1 MFPYSAA
8 PPSGHPPAHVPVWDT
23 LVMVMTKK
31 VGTVAKMFTVSV
43 GVVAVG
49 VEEVMDTCLT
59 YVLMARLQDGSGIT
73 IRSSRE
79 SMIGDNNKL
88 VMLCDMVD

>member
-31 VGTVAKMFTVSV
+31 VGTVAKMFTVRV
-43 GVVAVG
+43 GYVVAG
-49 VEEVMDTCLT
+49 LAELMDTCD
-59 YVLMARLQDGSGIT
+59 A
-73 IRSSRE
+73 SRNPYL
-79 SMIGDNNKL
+79 IFPFPLKTL
-88 VMLCDMVD
+88 Y